1 MPQRLLKNS
10 TVKVAELLQKTIA
23 ELANLRKGVVT
34 AEVILL
40 NLIDI
45 KDSVVLKIFEEVGL
59 DVEKTRQQL
68 TEKLLDHINTI
79 PTMQLG
85 RQTGSL
91 RLSGEVQNLFEVAD
105 KERSNMGDGYISTG
119 TLFLSFFHDSIP
131 STKILLEDHGISYD
145 KALKALKAIRAG
157 SKINQKDAESR
168 QSLLDEYTTDITAMA
183 RRGMLDPVIGREKE
197 ISRTVEILSRRKKN
211 NPILVGEP
219 GVGKT
224 VIIEGLSQQIVNAD
238 VPEYLLNKKV
248 LSLEMG
254 DLIAGAK
261 MQGEFEERLKAIK
274 DEVIA
279 SAGQIILFIDEI
291 HTVVGAGRSGGGLDA
306 SNMLK
311 PALAKGLLQCIGA
324 TTNKE
329 YKQYIEPDK
338 ALERR
343 FQKVKVEEPSVEQT
357 IGILGGIK
365 EKYEAHHQIEYCP
378 EALTAAAVL
387 SDRYLQMRHLPD
399 KAIDLLDEAG
409 AAKRMKVIYTPADIR
424 KLETERQIL
433 ESEKLGAFNERNFE
447 KMAKYQ
453 MELSILEG
461 KLEEVRKSHAGGRDP
476 KERIVTEEDIAT
488 IVSSLTG
495 IPVNKMVAQEAEKLK
510 HLEQELQKRVIG
522 QDHALHSVA
531 NAIRRNRSGLR
542 RKGKPIASF
551 LFLGPTGVGK
561 TELAKALAEFVLDD
575 ESKIVRIDMSEYM
588 QRHDVA
594 KLIGS
599 PPGYVGYGE
608 GGQLTEK
615 VKNNPYS
622 VVLFDEFEKAH
633 PDVFNILLQILD
645 DGRLTDAEGQT
656 VSFENSIII
665 GTSNIGSAVM
675 MDRKKPVGI
684 ATSDDYLYNPDE
696 EKAVIMGEVKKF
708 LRPELINRLDEI
720 ITFNK
725 LDKDQF
731 QSIFDIQIDNLKK
744 RLLDLNIKL
753 DVDAEAK
760 AFIIDS
766 VDTNQYGAR
775 PLRRKIE
782 TLVENKVA
790 TLLIDREGSELCG
803 VSVRVKEGALSI
815 NMTD

>member
-10 TVKVAELLQKTIA
+10 TVKVAELLQRTIA

-40 NLIDI
+40 NLIDMR
-45 KDSVVLKIFEEVGL
+45 DSVALKVFEEVGL
-59 DVEKTRQQL
+59 DVDKTRQSL
-68 TEKLLDHINTI
+68 AEKLLDHINTI
-79 PTMQLG
+79 PAMQLG

-91 RLSGEVQNLFEVAD
+91 HISAEVQALFDAAD
-105 KERSNMGDGYISTG
+105 KERSKMEDGYISTG
-119 TLFLSFFHDSIP
+119 TLFLAFFDEKVTP
-131 STKILLEDHGISYD
+131 TKKLLEAEGINYES
-145 KALKALKAIRAG
+145 ALKALKVLRAG

-168 QSLLDEYTTDITAMA
+168 QSLLDEYTTDITALA
-183 RRGMLDPVIGREKE
+183 RRGMLDPVIGRKE
-197 ISRTVEILSRRKKN
+197 EIERVIEILSRRKKN

-224 VIIEGLSQQIVNAD
+224 VIIEGLAQQIIGAD
-238 VPEYLLNKKV
+238 VPEYLLNKRV
-248 LSLEMG
+248 LSLEMA

-279 SAGQIILFIDEI
+279 SSGQIILFIDEI

-311 PALAKGLLQCIGA
+311 PALARGLLQCIGA

-343 FQKVKVEEPSVEQT
+343 FQKVKVEAPSVEQT
-357 IGILGGIK
+357 IQILEGLK
-365 EKYEAHHQIEYCP
+365 EKYESHHQITYCD
-378 EALTAAAVL
+378 EAIKAAAQL
-387 SDRYLQMRHLPD
+387 SDRYLQMRQLPD

-409 AAKRMKVIYTPADIR
+409 AAKRMKVIYTPVDVR
-424 KLETERQIL
+424 TLETQRQEL
-433 ESEKLGAFNERNFE
+433 EAQKMAAFNERNFE
-447 KMAKYQ
+447 KMSKYQ
-453 MELSILEG
+453 MELSILES
-461 KLEEVRKSHAGGRDP
+461 KLEELRQKHHGGQDP
-476 KERIVTEEDIAT
+476 EERVVGAEDIAR
-488 IVSSLTG
+488 IISNLTG
-495 IPVNKMVAQEAEKLK
+495 IPAQKMIAKEAEKIK
-510 HLEQELQKRVIG
+510 NLEAELRKRVIG
-522 QDHALHSVA
+522 QDHALASVA

-561 TELAKALAEFVLDD
+561 TELAKALAGQVLDD
-575 ESKIVRIDMSEYM
+575 ESKIIRIDMSEYM

-608 GGQLTEK
+608 GGQLTEA

-645 DGRLTDAEGQT
+645 DGRLTDGEGQT
-656 VSFENSIII
+656 VSFENAIII
-665 GTSNIGSAVM
+665 GTSNIGSSIM
-675 MDRKKPVGI
+675 MDRKKRVGL
-684 ATSDDYLYNPDE
+684 AVGEDDRFSEDE
-696 EKAVIMGEVKKF
+696 EKTAVMGEVKKF

-720 ITFNK
+720 ITFNR
-725 LDKDQF
+725 LDKEQF
-731 QSIFDIQIDNLKK
+731 SSIFDIQIRSLSE
-744 RLLDLNIKL
+744 RLSELGVSIT
-753 DVDAEAK
+753 VTEAAK
-760 AFIIDS
+760 DFLVGC

-782 TLVENKVA
+782 SLVENQIA
-790 TLLIDREGSELCG
+790 TLLIGRDEEKEMAFT
-803 VSVRVKEGALSI
+803 VDVKDGNLEVAESS
-815 NMTD
+815 